1 MLLEEEWDVEGDQ
14 SSKVFIK
21 REIGLKN
28 TLGLSRLLRGLDSS
42 ELKKKKKKVDMLTRS
57 VSINFFFSIEMECF
71 RLSVSFYL
79 KLIYF

>member
-42 ELKKKKKKVDMLTRS
+42 ELKKKKKKVDMLTRF
-57 VSINFFFSIEMECF
+57 VSINILFF
-71 RLSVSFYL
+71 
-79 KLIYF
+79 

>member
-28 TLGLSRLLRGLDSS
+28 TLGRLSRLLRGLDSS
-42 ELKKKKKKVDMLTRS
+42 ELKIKKKLTW
-57 VSINFFFSIEMECF
+57 
-71 RLSVSFYL
+71 
-79 KLIYF
+79 

>member
-42 ELKKKKKKVDMLTRS
+42 ELKKKLTCWLDP
-57 VSINFFFSIEMECF
+57 FG
-71 RLSVSFYL
+71 
-79 KLIYF
+79 

>member
-1 MLLEEEWDVEGDQ
+1 MLLEEEWVVEGDQ

-42 ELKKKKKKVDMLTRS
+42 ELKKKKKVDMLTRS
-57 VSINFFFSIEMECF
+57 VSINFFFSIEIECF

>member
-42 ELKKKKKKVDMLTRS
+42 ELKKKKKVDMLTRF
-57 VSINFFFSIEMECF
+57 VSINILFFQLELNALNFQ
-71 RLSVSFYL
+71 FYFTL
-79 KLIYF
+79 N

>member
-42 ELKKKKKKVDMLTRS
+42 ELKKNKKIDMLTRS
-57 VSINFFFSIEMECF
+57 VSIDILFFQ
-71 RLSVSFYL
+71 L
-79 KLIYF
+79 KLNVLNFQFHFTLN

>member
-42 ELKKKKKKVDMLTRS
+42 ELKKKKKVDMLTRS
-57 VSINFFFSIEMECF
+57 VSIFFFFSIEIECF

>member
-28 TLGLSRLLRGLDSS
+28 TLGLSRLQRGLDSS
-42 ELKKKKKKVDMLTRS
+42 ELKKKKKKFDVVTRS
-57 VSINFFFSIEMECF
+57 
-71 RLSVSFYL
+71 RLSISFR
-79 KLIYF
+79 

>member
-42 ELKKKKKKVDMLTRS
+42 ELKKKKVDMLTRS
-57 VSINFFFSIEMECF
+57 VS
-71 RLSVSFYL
+71 
-79 KLIYF
+79 

>member
-42 ELKKKKKKVDMLTRS
+42 ELKKKKKLT
-57 VSINFFFSIEMECF
+57 CWLDPF
-71 RLSVSFYL
+71 R
-79 KLIYF
+79 

>member
-42 ELKKKKKKVDMLTRS
+42 ELKKKKKVDMLTRF
-57 VSINFFFSIEMECF
+57 VSIYILFFQLELNALNFQ
-71 RLSVSFYL
+71 FYFTL
-79 KLIYF
+79 N